1 MARPS
6 KKSGTEYQPL
16 ALDSEALWAVVAVV
30 ALTLIMHLVE
40 YH

>member
-1 MARPS
+1 MARDKTKDPDP
-6 KKSGTEYQPL
+6 YQPL
-16 ALDSEALWAVVAVV
+16 ALDSEALWAVVGVV

>member
-1 MARPS
+1 MACDRTKDPNP
-6 KKSGTEYQPL
+6 YQPL
-16 ALDSEALWAVVAVV
+16 AIDSEALWAVVVVV

>member
-1 MARPS
+1 MARDETKS
-6 KKSGTEYQPL
+6 KQDYQPL

-30 ALTLIMHLVE
+30 ALTLIVHMVE

>member
-1 MARPS
+1 MARDKTKDSDP
-6 KKSGTEYQPL
+6 YQSI

-30 ALTLIMHLVE
+30 ALTLIMHVVE

>member
-1 MARPS
+1 MARDKTKDS
-6 KKSGTEYQPL
+6 DLYQPL
-16 ALDSEALWAVVAVV
+16 AIDSEALWAVVAVV

>member
-1 MARPS
+1 MARDS
-6 KKSGTEYQPL
+6 KKMLKEYQPL

-30 ALTLIMHLVE
+30 ALALIMHLVE